1 MKKARKQNHNQLKRK
16 QAKAIA
22 RKGKGAQY
30 GAAVKQMHNM
40 PTHRIVQEVVQGT
53 DSREVLSETFVD
65 TNKKGPQVGTIKT
78 GVGSDSRET
87 LSDTFTQDPAQTLK
101 EKIRNA
107 DKGTIE
113 IS

>member
-30 GAAVKQMHNM
+30 GAKVKQFNQLG
-40 PTHRIVQEVVQGT
+40 PLLQNRIEQVVVQGT
-53 DSREVLSETFVD
+53 DSREVLNESFVD
-65 TNKKGPQVGTIKT
+65 
-78 GVGSDSRET
+78 
-87 LSDTFTQDPAQTLK
+87 DPTQTLK

>member
-53 DSREVLSETFVD
+53 DSREVLSDTFVD
-65 TNKKGPQVGTIKT
+65 TPT
-78 GVGSDSRET
+78 
-87 LSDTFTQDPAQTLK
+87 QTLK

-107 DKGTIE
+107 DKGTIV

>member
-40 PTHRIVQEVVQGT
+40 PSHRIEQVVMEGA
-53 DSREVLSETFVD
+53 DSTEVLSDTFVD
-65 TNKKGPQVGTIKT
+65 TP
-78 GVGSDSRET
+78 
-87 LSDTFTQDPAQTLK
+87 
-101 EKIRNA
+101 
-107 DKGTIE
+107 
-113 IS
+113 